1 LLDSICNKIIEV
13 RDGKLYF
20 YNGNYSF
27 YKKQREMEYN
37 REIFEYEKE
46 KSSIEEAIMGRQ
58 NLAKTRL
65 EKLEVKEKPKEVP
78 KIKLDFS
85 LTNPPENKVVISAD
99 KLSFSYGNKKIFDK
113 AGFKILNGSKT
124 APDF

>member
-1 LLDSICNKIIEV
+1 MRKTPKRMGNSEARLHKRKTTQKQEKINNKINS
-13 RDGKLYF
+13 L
-20 YNGNYSF
+20 
-27 YKKQREMEYN
+27 
-37 REIFEYEKE
+37 
-46 KSSIEEAIMGRQ
+46 
-58 NLAKTRL
+58 KTRL

-113 AGFKILNGSKT
+113 AGFKILNGSKLLCGRKRNREKHSFK
-124 APDF
+124 PDF